1 VVICYTKYTP
11 RWGDGEH
18 AAYNIKE
25 AVYIWKAV
33 YLCSMT
39 HSTLQLGERREYMQQ
54 IQKQER
60 TGIKVSGSMRF
71 RINYVFNLNS
81 SVLLAEHSG
90 LPNCLFRN
98 ANQTFN
104 VKLLLENVGTAYV
117 DSKCSS

>member
-1 VVICYTKYTP
+1 MYAP

-25 AVYIWKAV
+25 AVYIWKADD

-39 HSTLQLGERREYMQQ
+39 RSTLQLGEILEYMQQ
-54 IQKQER
+54 IHKQEQ

-71 RINYVFNLNS
+71 GIKYVFNLNS
-81 SVLLAEHSG
+81 SVFLLAEHNRLS
-90 LPNCLFRN
+90 NCLFRN

-104 VKLLLENVGTAYV
+104 VKLLLESVGTAYV